1 MDIFH
6 SRERDKIAVVTT
18 PTKSSEDDNCDRANA
33 VLRFA
38 PEDATSLANGNQMQP
53 VVMEAL
59 SVAQYQVL
67 GCARGANSECLE
79 TFVGH

>member
-18 PTKSSEDDNCDRANA
+18 PTKSSEDDSAADNA

-53 VVMEAL
+53 VAMEAL